1 MAPAERIAVFDN
13 DGTLW
18 CEKPL
23 PVQLFFVL
31 DRVKTLAPQHPEWKD
46 KEPFA
51 SLLKGD
57 LRAVLAGGPLG
68 IMAAFLVM
76 RYQGINANILSLG
89 GIAIVQFG
97 LVVQLISSIVMVVG
111 GARAKGDTIEFFAY
125 ILVALIVPLGA
136 AFWALIERT
145 RWSTFVLGVG
155 ALTAA
160 IMLVRMHQIWFG

>member
-1 MAPAERIAVFDN
+1 MLE
-13 DGTLW
+13 
-18 CEKPL
+18 
-23 PVQLFFVL
+23 LFFQIE
-31 DRVKTLAPQHPEWKD
+31 AWS
-46 KEPFA
+46 
-51 SLLKGD
+51 SLVIGLI
-57 LRAVLAGGPLG
+57 LLG
-68 IMAAFLVM
+68 FGAAK
-76 RYQGINANILSLG
+76 RKPSLISLC
-89 GIAIVQFG
+89 GIAIVQLG

-111 GARAKGDTIEFFAY
+111 GARAKGDTIEYFAY